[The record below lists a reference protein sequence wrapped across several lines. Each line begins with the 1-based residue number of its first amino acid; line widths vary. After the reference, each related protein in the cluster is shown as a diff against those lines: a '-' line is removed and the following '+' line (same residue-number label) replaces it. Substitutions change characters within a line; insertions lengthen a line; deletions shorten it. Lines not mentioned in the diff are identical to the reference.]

1 MEPVYE
7 WLYGA
12 YAAPRLKH
20 LPAFQDRE
28 AETLLDL
35 LPKDRRLL
43 GADTLDLLQ
52 DNWCIAAFELGVRLG
67 LALNAPNGE
76 LFGT

>member
-1 MEPVYE
+1 METVYE

-20 LPAFQDRE
+20 LPEFQDRE
-28 AETLLDL
+28 AEALLAL
-35 LPKDRRLL
+35 LPPKDHLL

-67 LALNAPNGE
+67 LRLNAPDGE
-76 LFGT
+76 RGA